1 MTPFNGISQG
11 RVSCPT
17 SCQKF
22 VSASI
27 QEVRTLNLSVYIIHY
42 MVGII
47 LADFSEVIVLQAFAL
62 IQQTLKA
69 WWFKASPEKI
79 RNPYPF
85 QYLGHQLY
93 PKQILVQNIHIR
105 KDNLLT
111 LNAF

>member
-1 MTPFNGISQG
+1 MFLCILMTGRFTFSELAYNFEEPMKQYHWKVLPQG
-11 RVSCPT
+11 SPT
-17 SCQKF
+17 LCQKF

-69 WWFKASPEKI
+69 W
-79 RNPYPF
+79 
-85 QYLGHQLY
+85 
-93 PKQILVQNIHIR
+93 
-105 KDNLLT
+105 
-111 LNAF
+111 